1 MNPVEPTYRLP
12 TKVVRLFQAL
22 TLLGGVTLVIGLLLT
37 PQRTWANVLLLSNY
51 LLGLG
56 LGGLLIVSLH
66 YVTGARWSVPV
77 RRVAEAMTAV
87 LPVGSLGMVAVLL
100 FRPSLYPWLVAT
112 DQVPDS
118 PLGHLWLSRP
128 FFLLRALVYLAVWM
142 AFAAAIVQTSRRQDR
157 EHDAAPTR
165 TNLRL
170 SAAFLV
176 AFGFTCWLASS
187 DWIMSL
193 EPKWSSTI
201 FGVYNFA
208 GILLTSLAAVTLL
221 ALWLQRHGPL
231 SAALSE
237 DHFHDLAT
245 LLFGFGCFWMYIWF
259 CQYMLIWYANQPE
272 ETVYYFHRW
281 QGAWP
286 ALMLLSVI
294 FNWGIPFVLLLFRAA
309 KRAPRVLGT
318 VCLLVLVGRW
328 LDLFTMIFP
337 SQGDAASIPGPLEL
351 GLLCG
356 AAGVTGLIF
365 FWSFGNAPVVPLND
379 PRLCEES
386 SIPV

>member
-328 LDLFTMIFP
+328 FDLFTMIFP